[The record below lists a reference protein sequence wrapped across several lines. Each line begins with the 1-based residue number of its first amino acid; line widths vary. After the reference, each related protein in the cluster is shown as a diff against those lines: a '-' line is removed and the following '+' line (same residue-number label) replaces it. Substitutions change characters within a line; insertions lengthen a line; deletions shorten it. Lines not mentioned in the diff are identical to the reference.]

1 MQALAHPVSTCSE
14 GYQEL
19 LIFCRTIE
27 PPYTEYDI
35 RAFNAIYR
43 NTYASLSAD
52 ERRQAER
59 LVDLMID
66 GVQRPELAMLI
77 YGVV

>member
-1 MQALAHPVSTCSE
+1 MQALAQPVSTCSK

-19 LIFCRTIE
+19 LIFCRAIQ

-43 NTYASLSAD
+43 NTYPSLSPD
-52 ERRQAER
+52 ERRRAET

-66 GVQRPELAMLI
+66 GVQRRELAPLI

>member
-1 MQALAHPVSTCSE
+1 MQAQAHPVSTCSE

-19 LIFCRTIE
+19 LIFCRTIH

-43 NTYASLSAD
+43 NTYTSLSLD
-52 ERRQAER
+52 ERRRVET
-59 LVDLMID
+59 LVDLMIE
-66 GVQRPELAMLI
+66 GVQRRELAPLI